1 LLLHGTAVTPAMDGS
16 AETADRIVGGEITQA
31 PVYAEARNR
40 QAQQLLATHLSR
52 RYRIAADAAET
63 LVGITYDTGQQVGLD
78 PLLIL
83 AVMAVESRFNPIAES
98 GTGAKGLMQ
107 VIPKYHPDKL
117 GAREQGKA
125 ALYPSINIRV
135 GTRVLKEYIEATG
148 SLEAGLQK
156 YNGALRD
163 DGNHYAQKVLAERAR
178 YAQLVQGPLAMLSA
192 APAARASPAS
202 GQALHEP
209 VTRLSA
215 PWQTLSASRSM

>member
-1 LLLHGTAVTPAMDGS
+1 MHGTAATPTMDAAAEVTG
-16 AETADRIVGGEITQA
+16 RIVTSELTQLPA
-31 PVYAEARNR
+31 RIEARNQ

-52 RYRIAADAAET
+52 RYRIAAEAAET

-98 GTGAKGLMQ
+98 GMGAKGLMQ

-117 GAREQGKA
+117 RGREQGKG
-125 ALYPSINIRV
+125 ALYPTTNIQV
-135 GTRVLKEYIEATG
+135 GTRVLKEYIDATG

-178 YAQLVQGPLAMLSA
+178 YAQLIQGQFAMLSA
-192 APAARASPAS
+192 APGGRVSSASEQVLREPAR
-202 GQALHEP
+202 
-209 VTRLSA
+209 RLAA

>member
-1 LLLHGTAVTPAMDGS
+1 MD
-16 AETADRIVGGEITQA
+16 ETADVTDHIVAGENTQPPARI
-31 PVYAEARNR
+31 EARNR
-40 QAQQLLATHLSR
+40 QAQQMLATHLSR
-52 RYRIAADAAET
+52 RYRIAAEAAEM

-98 GTGAKGLMQ
+98 GMGAKGLMQ

-117 GAREQGKA
+117 GAREQGKG
-125 ALYPSINIRV
+125 ALYPTTNIRV
-135 GTRVLKEYIEATG
+135 GTRVLKEYIDATG

-156 YNGALRD
+156 YNGSLRD

-178 YAQLVQGPLAMLSA
+178 YTQLVQGQLAMLSA
-192 APAARASPAS
+192 APGDRKSAAS

-209 VTRLSA
+209 AGRLSA